1 MNTYRSQSRR
11 TQIIC
16 LLVAT
21 LVTLGLFDIVC
32 GSMLFPSS
40 DATAHR
46 AAVIAAEAA
55 RASELRAQ
63 STPIEVA
70 STPDLTR

>member
-11 TQIIC
+11 TQVFAF
-16 LLVAT
+16 LLAT
-21 LVTLGLFDIVC
+21 VVTLGLLDVLC

-46 AAVIAAEAA
+46 AAVIAAQAA

-70 STPDLTR
+70 STPDATR